1 MNSIKVDAAAVQSAY
16 RVLRHKCTAFQRAAQ
31 NLWQGAAR
39 RQYRAYW
46 QGSQRRHRPFAAR
59 PSGGHKIADGR
70 VAALANVQTFASDRA
85 LPSAVLRPL
94 KGSAYVTQNTRC
106 KVQAVRPPRMT
117 APNMRKRRKTAG
129 VIAALCAICGLA
141 GAASAQYQELDTIVA
156 IVDEDV
162 VLASELLS
170 RLDTVQDQLARQG
183 MEPPPRDVLL
193 SQLMERLILENIQV
207 QQALRRGVQIDDET
221 LTRAVLGFA
230 EQNEMSLE
238 EFQQALV
245 EDGMS
250 YREFREQIRQ
260 EMLIQRLQR
269 NMVNRRITISEQDV
283 EDLLDSPYYQQLL
296 SDEYRIGHILLAV
309 EEGATEATV
318 QAAAE
323 KAQNIVTD
331 LRRGGD
337 FKQTAIAESA
347 GARALEGGDLGW
359 RRAGELPSL
368 FAEQVLA
375 LAVGDTADPILSAS
389 GFHIVQLL
397 ERRGAGVQT
406 ADQTLARHILVQ
418 PSAIRTPAETEALI
432 REIHRRLVDGDD
444 FCGLAAE
451 QSEDPGSALNCGDLG
466 WSTGEQFV
474 EAFVAAMYATPTG
487 ELSEPFQS
495 AYGWHVLEV
504 LDRRTQDMGE
514 EARRNMAIQ
523 LLHQR
528 RFEEELQKWLK
539 EIRDEAFV
547 EIRLPGA

>member
-1 MNSIKVDAAAVQSAY
+1 MKMLQ
-16 RVLRHKCTAFQRAAQ
+16 F
-31 NLWQGAAR
+31 
-39 RQYRAYW
+39 
-46 QGSQRRHRPFAAR
+46 GS
-59 PSGGHKIADGR
+59 G
-70 VAALANVQTFASDRA
+70 
-85 LPSAVLRPL
+85 
-94 KGSAYVTQNTRC
+94 
-106 KVQAVRPPRMT
+106 
-117 APNMRKRRKTAG
+117 
-129 VIAALCAICGLA
+129 A
-141 GAASAQYQELDTIVA
+141 GAAIGGLPPAGRWAGVVAITLCAAFGGNAVAQYQELDSIVA

-170 RLDTVQDQLARQG
+170 RLEAVEDQIARQD

-193 SQLMERLILENIQV
+193 NQLMERLILENIQV

-245 EDGMS
+245 EDGTG
-250 YREFREQIRQ
+250 YREFREDIRR

-296 SDEYRIGHILLAV
+296 SDEYRVGHILLEV
-309 EEGATEATV
+309 EDGASEAT
-318 QAAAE
+318 AAAAAGE
-323 KAQNIVTD
+323 AQNIVAG
-331 LRRGGD
+331 LRRGAD
-337 FKQTAIAESA
+337 FKETAMARSA

-359 RRAGELPSL
+359 RRAGELPTL

-375 LAVGDTADPILSAS
+375 LALGDTAEPIRSPS

-418 PSAIRTPAETEALI
+418 PSAIRPPAEVEALI
-432 REIHRRLVDGDD
+432 RDIRGQLVDGAD
-444 FCGLAAE
+444 FCALAAE
-451 QSEDPGSALNCGDLG
+451 HSEDPGSALNCGDLG
-466 WSTGEQFV
+466 WSTEEQFV
-474 EAFVAAMYATPTG
+474 PEFVAAMDAAPTG
-487 ELSEPFQS
+487 ELSESFES
-495 AYGWHVLEV
+495 AYGWHVIEV

-514 EARRNMAIQ
+514 EARRNMAVQ

>member
-1 MNSIKVDAAAVQSAY
+1 MLKFLSDFRSVTVRRPAVRA
-16 RVLRHKCTAFQRAAQ
+16 RGALVLAFALA
-31 NLWQGAAR
+31 
-39 RQYRAYW
+39 
-46 QGSQRRHRPFAAR
+46 F
-59 PSGGHKIADGR
+59 SGGA
-70 VAALANVQTFASDRA
+70 T
-85 LPSAVLRPL
+85 
-94 KGSAYVTQNTRC
+94 
-106 KVQAVRPPRMT
+106 
-117 APNMRKRRKTAG
+117 
-129 VIAALCAICGLA
+129 
-141 GAASAQYQELDTIVA
+141 AQYKELDTIVA

-170 RLDTVQDQLARQG
+170 RLQTVRDQIERQG
-183 MEPPPRDVLL
+183 MEAPPQDVLL

-230 EQNEMSLE
+230 DQNELSLE

-250 YREFREQIRQ
+250 YREFREDIRR

-296 SDEYRIGHILLAV
+296 SDEYRVGHILLEVEDGASESTVLAAV
-309 EEGATEATV
+309 EE
-318 QAAAE
+318 
-323 KAQNIVTD
+323 AQNIVGD
-331 LRRGGD
+331 LRRGAD
-337 FKQTAIAESA
+337 FKETAIARSA

-375 LAVGDTADPILSAS
+375 LAVGDTAEPIRSPS

-418 PSAIRTPAETEALI
+418 PSAIRPPAEAEAMVRDI
-432 REIHRRLVDGDD
+432 RAQLADGAD
-444 FCGLAAE
+444 FCALAAE
-451 QSEDPGSALNCGDLG
+451 HSEDPGSALNCGDLG

-474 EAFVAAMYATPTG
+474 EAFVTAMNATPTG
-487 ELSEPFQS
+487 ELSEAFES
-495 AYGWHVLEV
+495 AYGWHVMEV

>member
-1 MNSIKVDAAAVQSAY
+1 MLKFLSDFHPVAGNRPMAHTWGAVVLAVAVALSGNAA
-16 RVLRHKCTAFQRAAQ
+16 
-31 NLWQGAAR
+31 
-39 RQYRAYW
+39 
-46 QGSQRRHRPFAAR
+46 
-59 PSGGHKIADGR
+59 
-70 VAALANVQTFASDRA
+70 
-85 LPSAVLRPL
+85 
-94 KGSAYVTQNTRC
+94 
-106 KVQAVRPPRMT
+106 
-117 APNMRKRRKTAG
+117 
-129 VIAALCAICGLA
+129 
-141 GAASAQYQELDTIVA
+141 AQYQELDTIVA

-170 RLDTVQDQLARQG
+170 RLQTVQDQIARQG
-183 MEPPPRDVLL
+183 MEAPERGVLL
-193 SQLMERLILENIQV
+193 NQLMERLILENIQV
-207 QQALRRGVQIDDET
+207 QQAVRRGVQIDDET

-230 EQNEMSLE
+230 EQNEMSME
-238 EFQQALV
+238 EFRQALI

-250 YREFREQIRQ
+250 YREFREDIRR

-269 NMVNRRITISEQDV
+269 NMVNRRITISQQDV

-296 SDEYRIGHILLAV
+296 SDEYRVGHILLEV
-309 EEGATEATV
+309 EDGAGEATV
-318 QAAAE
+318 TAAAE
-323 KAQNIVTD
+323 EARNIVVD
-331 LRRGGD
+331 LRRGAD
-337 FKQTAIAESA
+337 FKETAIAKSA

-359 RRAGELPSL
+359 RRAGELPTL
-368 FAEQVLA
+368 FSEQVLA
-375 LAVGDTADPILSAS
+375 LAVGDTAEPIRSPS

-418 PSAIRTPAETEALI
+418 PSAIRPPADAEALVRDI
-432 REIHRRLVDGDD
+432 REQLVGGAD

-451 QSEDPGSALNCGDLG
+451 HSEDPGSALNCGDLG

-474 EAFVAAMYATPTG
+474 QAFVEAMNATRTG
-487 ELSEPFQS
+487 ELSEAFES
-495 AYGWHVLEV
+495 DYGWHVLEV

-523 LLHQR
+523 ILHQR

>member
-1 MNSIKVDAAAVQSAY
+1 MLKLLSDFHSLAGQWPAAGTWGAVLLA
-16 RVLRHKCTAFQRAAQ
+16 
-31 NLWQGAAR
+31 
-39 RQYRAYW
+39 
-46 QGSQRRHRPFAAR
+46 
-59 PSGGHKIADGR
+59 
-70 VAALANVQTFASDRA
+70 VAALFS
-85 LPSAVLRPL
+85 
-94 KGSAYVTQNTRC
+94 GSA
-106 KVQAVRPPRMT
+106 A
-117 APNMRKRRKTAG
+117 
-129 VIAALCAICGLA
+129 
-141 GAASAQYQELDTIVA
+141 AQYQELDTIVA
-156 IVDEDV
+156 IVDDDV

-170 RLDTVQDQLARQG
+170 RLQTVQDQIARQG
-183 MEPPPRDVLL
+183 MEAPPRDVLL

-207 QQALRRGVQIDDET
+207 QQAVRRGVQIDDET

-238 EFQQALV
+238 EFQQALI
-245 EDGMS
+245 EDGMG
-250 YREFREQIRQ
+250 YREFREDIRR

-296 SDEYRIGHILLAV
+296 SDEYRVGHILLEV
-309 EEGATEATV
+309 EEGASEATV
-318 QAAAE
+318 TAAAE
-323 KAQNIVTD
+323 EAHEIVAE
-331 LRRGGD
+331 LRRGAD
-337 FKQTAIAESA
+337 FKEMAIARSS

-359 RRAGELPSL
+359 RRAGEMPSL
-368 FAEQVLA
+368 FAEQVLG
-375 LAVGDTADPILSAS
+375 LAVGDTAEPIQSPS

-418 PSAIRTPAETEALI
+418 PSAIRPPAEAEALVRDI
-432 REIHRRLVDGDD
+432 REQLVGGAD

-451 QSEDPGSALNCGDLG
+451 HSEDPGSALNCGDLG

-474 EAFVAAMYATPTG
+474 EAFVAAMNATPTG
-487 ELSEPFQS
+487 EISEAFES

>member
-1 MNSIKVDAAAVQSAY
+1 MTQ
-16 RVLRHKCTAFQRAAQ
+16 
-31 NLWQGAAR
+31 
-39 RQYRAYW
+39 
-46 QGSQRRHRPFAAR
+46 
-59 PSGGHKIADGR
+59 DGR
-70 VAALANVQTFASDRA
+70 NVSALSGPGRGSSIRALAALA
-85 LPSAVLRPL
+85 LCIAV
-94 KGSAYVTQNTRC
+94 
-106 KVQAVRPPRMT
+106 
-117 APNMRKRRKTAG
+117 AG
-129 VIAALCAICGLA
+129 
-141 GAASAQYQELDTIVA
+141 GARAQYEELDTIVA
-156 IVDEDV
+156 IVDDDV

-170 RLDTVQDQLARQG
+170 RLDTVQDQIVRQG
-183 MEPPPRDVLL
+183 MEAPPQDVLL

-207 QQALRRGVQIDDET
+207 QQAMRRGVEIDDET

-238 EFQQALV
+238 EFQQALI
-245 EDGMS
+245 EDGMG
-250 YREFREQIRQ
+250 YREFREDIRR

-296 SDEYRIGHILLAV
+296 SDEYRIGHILLEV
-309 EEGATEATV
+309 EEGANEATV
-318 QAAAE
+318 AAALE
-323 KAQNIVTD
+323 EAQKIVAD
-331 LRRGGD
+331 LRRGAD
-337 FKQTAIAESA
+337 FKETAIAKSA
-347 GARALEGGDLGW
+347 GARALEGGDLGF

-368 FAEQVLA
+368 FADQVLA
-375 LAVGDTADPILSAS
+375 LAVGDTAEPILSPS
-389 GFHIVQLL
+389 GLHIVQLL

-418 PSAIRTPAETEALI
+418 PSAIRLPAEAEALVRDI
-432 REIHRRLVDGDD
+432 REQLVDGVD

-451 QSEDPGSALNCGDLG
+451 HSEDPGSALNCGDLG

-474 EAFVAAMYATPTG
+474 EAFVEAMNATPTG
-487 ELSEPFQS
+487 ELSEPFES

-528 RFEEELQKWLK
+528 RFDEELQKWLK